1 MYDKARAESAAFIA
15 EHLEQAMPDASQVS
29 AEADGT
35 VKALTGPSEEKQ
47 NNQKQERLTFA
58 ETVFHKFI

>member
-1 MYDKARAESAAFIA
+1 
-15 EHLEQAMPDASQVS
+15 MPDASQVS

-47 NNQKQERLTFA
+47 HNQTQERLTFA
-58 ETVFHKFI
+58 ETVFHRFI

>member
-1 MYDKARAESAAFIA
+1 
-15 EHLEQAMPDASQVS
+15 MPDASQVS

-58 ETVFHKFI
+58 ETVFHKFIWSLFCLKLIPFI

>member
-1 MYDKARAESAAFIA
+1 
-15 EHLEQAMPDASQVS
+15 MPDASQVS

-58 ETVFHKFI
+58 ETVFRKFI